1 MYILNR
7 VGQKFEYEN
16 NQKQAKKKKE
26 ELDEEERGKYQYL
39 HFRLNSG
46 LENH

>member
-1 MYILNR
+1 MKLQTNIRDRMYILNR

-26 ELDEEERGKYQYL
+26 ELDEEERGS
-39 HFRLNSG
+39 FF
-46 LENH
+46 